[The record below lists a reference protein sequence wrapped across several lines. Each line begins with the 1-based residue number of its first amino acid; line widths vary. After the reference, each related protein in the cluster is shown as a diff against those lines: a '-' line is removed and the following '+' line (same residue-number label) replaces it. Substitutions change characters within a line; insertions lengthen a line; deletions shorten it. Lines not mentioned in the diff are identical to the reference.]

1 MAGKLSIWSVM
12 RTLRNLG
19 FVGLILLAV
28 IGLVVDVGYLF
39 YCIFCPTKTEDVF
52 NINDQTPV
60 DLKSQTDLTET
71 EINKLEDRKLF
82 EVNLYSNLETKK
94 NNEKTGV
101 LLQELKLNYF
111 TSPKLDTNS
120 IISTGMQYVSD
131 YNGRKGMYTSQGT
144 YAVDNNVS
152 VADTALTFVLA
163 PVDALGKM
171 LTGLNKSSSQKT
183 FETEDEANRY
193 VSPNFNYYETVNF
206 GVTWNAKGLQTQ
218 LNRNTEF
225 IVKIDGVGYKIRLD
239 GYEDNRWDH
248 RPQGWE
254 WANPFNWGKAN
265 DYGGK
270 IDYYNWDMVFE
281 DIMHAVVTNNL
292 YTGTHYGVVN
302 LSKYFTVT
310 QRYNE
315 EDGKW
320 YPASD
325 ADQQVTYAVVKFN
338 YNTKGA
344 ISNKQSIFGIIA
356 DDPRFDLSEVKYETD
371 YGQHN
376 VILEL
381 TSASLDKRYSE
392 TYNGYLLSMSIDMQR
407 RLKNMPP
414 YSINLTF
421 DLNQKIDGKN
431 IVGLDINAF
440 DGFELEKL
448 TIKGNQEFYLLDNSL
463 RNTNLSKFNIGSN
476 VRIINQNSGVNL

>member
-1 MAGKLSIWSVM
+1 M

-28 IGLVVDVGYLF
+28 IGLVVDIGYLF
-39 YCIFCPTKTEDVF
+39 YVIFCPTKTEDIF
-52 NINDQTPV
+52 YIPNQTPV

-82 EVNLYSNLETKK
+82 EVNLYSNVETKK

-111 TSPKLDTNS
+111 TSPNLDTNS

-131 YNGRKGMYTSQGT
+131 YNGLKGMYTSQGA
-144 YAVDNNVS
+144 YAVTHGS
-152 VADTALTFVLA
+152 AIMQGLTMNF
-163 PVDALGKM
+163 DALGK
-171 LTGLNKSSSQKT
+171 TLNNLKEASSQKT
-183 FETEDEANRY
+183 FASEVDANNY
-193 VSPNFNYYETVNF
+193 VSPDFNYYEKIGVD

-218 LNRNTEF
+218 LNRKTEF
-225 IVKIDGVGYKIRLD
+225 IVKIDNQGYKLRLD
-239 GYEDNRWDH
+239 GFQDNRWDN
-248 RPQGWE
+248 RP
-254 WANPFNWGKAN
+254 NIGKNGFWDVFKYLNVSSWN

-270 IDYYNWDMVFE
+270 VDYYNWDMVFE

-320 YPASD
+320 YPASE
-325 ADQQVTYAVVKFN
+325 ADQQVAYATVKFN

-344 ISNKQSIFGIIA
+344 ISNKQSIFGVIA
-356 DDPRFDLSEVKYETD
+356 DDPRFDLTEVKYETD

-376 VILEL
+376 VIMEL
-381 TSASLDKRYSE
+381 TTASLDKRYSE

-421 DLNQKIDGKN
+421 DLGQKIDGKN

-440 DGFELEKL
+440 DGFELNKL
-448 TIKGNQEFYLLDNSL
+448 TIKGNQQFYFLDNSL
-463 RNTNLSKFNIGSN
+463 RNTNLTTFDIDSA
-476 VRIINQNSGVNL
+476 VTIINVNSGVNL

>member
-1 MAGKLSIWSVM
+1 M

-19 FVGLILLAV
+19 FVSLVLLAV
-28 IGLVVDVGYLF
+28 LGLVVDIGYLF
-39 YCIFCPTKTEDVF
+39 YCIFCPTKTEDIF

-60 DLKSQTDLTET
+60 DVKEVKDEKNLSDA
-71 EINKLEDRKLF
+71 EIKKLEDRKFF
-82 EVNLYSNLETKK
+82 EVNLYSNVDTKK

-111 TSPKLDTNS
+111 TSPKLDTDS

-131 YNGRKGMYTSQGT
+131 YDGRKGMYTSQGT
-144 YAVDNNVS
+144 YAVDNNLS
-152 VADTALTFVLA
+152 TTDAALSFLLSN
-163 PVDALGKM
+163 PFDAMGKM
-171 LTGLNKSSSQKT
+171 LNGLKESSGQKT
-183 FETEDEANRY
+183 FETEEEANAY
-193 VSPNFNYYETVNF
+193 VSPDFNYYECVNF

-225 IVKIDGVGYKIRLD
+225 IIKIDGQGYKIRLD
-239 GYEDNRWDH
+239 GCLDTRWDN
-248 RPQGWE
+248 RPQGWKSALP
-254 WANPFNWGKAN
+254 WNWGKFD

-270 IDYYNWDMVFE
+270 VDYYNWDMVFE

-315 EDGKW
+315 EDKKW

-325 ADQQVTYAVVKFN
+325 ADQQITYAVVKFN
-338 YNTKGA
+338 YSTKGA
-344 ISNKQSIFGIIA
+344 ISNKQSMFGVIA
-356 DDPRFDLSEVKYETD
+356 DDPRFDLDEVKYETD

-376 VILEL
+376 VIMEL
-381 TSASLDKRYSE
+381 TTASLVKRYSE

-414 YSINLTF
+414 YSINLTI
-421 DLNQKIDGKN
+421 DLNKKIDGQN
-431 IVGLDINAF
+431 IVGFDINAF

-448 TIKGNQEFYLLDNSL
+448 TIKGNGEFYLLNNSL
-463 RNTNLSKFNIGSN
+463 RNTNLATTDIDSTVTIVN
-476 VRIINQNSGVNL
+476 VDSGVSL

>member
-1 MAGKLSIWSVM
+1 M

-19 FVGLILLAV
+19 FVSLVLLAV
-28 IGLVVDVGYLF
+28 LGLVVDIGYLF
-39 YCIFCPTKTEDVF
+39 YCIFCPTKTEDIF
-52 NINDQTPV
+52 YISNQTPV

-71 EINKLEDRKLF
+71 EINQLEDRKLF
-82 EVNLYSNLETKK
+82 EVNLYSNVETKK

-111 TSPKLDTNS
+111 TSPNLDTSS
-120 IISTGMQYVSD
+120 IVSTGMQYVSD
-131 YNGRKGMYTSQGT
+131 YNGRKGMYTSQGSYYVQQGSGLLQLLSGNLDAFGKT
-144 YAVDNNVS
+144 LNILHESSGQKEFATEEDANN
-152 VADTALTFVLA
+152 
-163 PVDALGKM
+163 
-171 LTGLNKSSSQKT
+171 
-183 FETEDEANRY
+183 Y
-193 VSPNFNYYETVNF
+193 VSPDFNYYEKIGVD
-206 GVTWNAKGLQTQ
+206 GVTWDAKGLQTQ

-225 IVKIDGVGYKIRLD
+225 IVKIDNQGYKLRLD
-239 GYEDNRWDH
+239 GFKDNRWDN
-248 RPQGWE
+248 RPNVEENGWDIFKYLIPTT
-254 WANPFNWGKAN
+254 WN

-270 IDYYNWDMVFE
+270 VDYYNWDMVFE

-320 YPASD
+320 YPASE
-325 ADQQVTYAVVKFN
+325 ADQQVAYAVVKFN

-344 ISNKQSIFGIIA
+344 ISNKQSIFGVIA
-356 DDPRFDLSEVKYETD
+356 DDPRFDLNEVKYETD

-376 VILEL
+376 VIMEL
-381 TSASLDKRYSE
+381 TTASLDKRYSGM
-392 TYNGYLLSMSIDMQR
+392 YNGYLLSMSIDMQR
-407 RLKNMPP
+407 RLKDMPP
-414 YSINLTF
+414 YSINLTI
-421 DLNQKIDGKN
+421 DLNQKIDGEN

-448 TIKGNQEFYLLDNSL
+448 TIKGDQEFYLLDNSL
-463 RNTNLSKFNIGSN
+463 RNTNLSKFNISSS